1 MINFKKLI
9 FAPLFLISF
18 LTLIYLTTPLF
29 RSYDFIFS
37 LSLNTLIT
45 LIYISVLISFSSLL
59 FILLAT
65 IAEDWR
71 ISLSTAIIGS
81 AIAFVF
87 MDPVFAVIFAVA
99 IFISFLLS
107 NLSLDVALKSYLN
120 FQPSSLLGPPARHL
134 SGLLILTICIV
145 YFFSTSKIIAQ
156 NGFQIPDSLIDT
168 AIKMAPLPTTGTQ
181 TEQANLPQITGEQIE
196 LLKKNPDLIK
206 QSGLDP
212 KILDSLANSSK
223 TSLAPQEL
231 SNNLIK
237 QTVKDQ
243 VQNFLKPYL
252 GFVPAVLAILLF
264 LTFQFLVSI
273 LNLLIYPLLWL
284 IFLILEKT
292 GFVKFE
298 TEQRTVKKMVV

>member
-1 MINFKKLI
+1 MVNFKKLI

-71 ISLSTAIIGS
+71 ISLSAAIIGS
-81 AIAFVF
+81 ATTFVF
-87 MDPVFAVIFAVA
+87 MDPAFAVIFAVA

-120 FQPSSLLGPPARHL
+120 FQPSNLLGPSIRYL

-156 NGFQIPDSLIDT
+156 QGFQIPDTLIDT
-168 AIKMAPLPTTGTQ
+168 ALKLTPLPQSTNQ
-181 TEQANLPQITGEQIE
+181 TEQTNLSQLSPEQLD
-196 LLKKNPDLIK
+196 LLKKNPELLR

-212 KILDSLANSSK
+212 KILESLTNPKKITQPQA
-223 TSLAPQEL
+223 SLT
-231 SNNLIK
+231 NDLIK

-243 VQNFLKPYL
+243 IQNFIKPYTNFIPAGL
-252 GFVPAVLAILLF
+252 AVLLF
-264 LTFQFLVSI
+264 FTLQFFTSI

-284 IFLILEKT
+284 TFFILEKT
-292 GFVKFE
+292 GFIKFE
-298 TEQRTVKKMVV
+298 VEQRTVRKMVI